1 MLYYFN
7 KYDARRVTPII
18 FSQCPV
24 FGQDFVLIY
33 RTRLRSILKQKI
45 NTAIMEKFMMI
56 IREDLARMRHLTDEE
71 RFSNIPMM
79 LRWVDS
85 LIETGNYIK
94 GEPLLIKGRYVSK
107 DQILSD
113 GPFIEAREGI
123 SGYEIIWAENIEQ
136 AAAIAQT
143 CPLVQQGLAVREV
156 RPIATIYSVNNE

>member
-1 MLYYFN
+1 
-7 KYDARRVTPII
+7 
-18 FSQCPV
+18 
-24 FGQDFVLIY
+24 
-33 RTRLRSILKQKI
+33 
-45 NTAIMEKFMMI
+45 MEKFMMI
-56 IREDLARMRHLTDEE
+56 IREDLAKMRKLTDEE

-94 GEPLLIKGRYVSK
+94 GEPLLPKGRYVSK

-143 CPLVQQGLAVREV
+143 CPLVQSGLAVREI
-156 RPIATIYSVNNE
+156 RPIAAIYGVNNE

>member
-1 MLYYFN
+1 
-7 KYDARRVTPII
+7 
-18 FSQCPV
+18 
-24 FGQDFVLIY
+24 
-33 RTRLRSILKQKI
+33 
-45 NTAIMEKFMMI
+45 MEKFMMI
-56 IREDLARMRHLTDEE
+56 IREDLAKMRKMTDEE

-79 LRWVDS
+79 LKWVDS

-94 GEPLLIKGRYVSK
+94 GEPLLVKGRYVSK

-143 CPLVQQGLAVREV
+143 CPLVQSGLGVREV
-156 RPIATIYSVNNE
+156 RPIATMYGVNNE

>member
-1 MLYYFN
+1 M
-7 KYDARRVTPII
+7 
-18 FSQCPV
+18 
-24 FGQDFVLIY
+24 
-33 RTRLRSILKQKI
+33 

-56 IREDLARMRHLTDEE
+56 IREDLARMRKMTDEE
-71 RFSNIPMM
+71 RFANISMM

-143 CPLVQQGLAVREV
+143 CPLVQRGLAVREV
-156 RPIATIYSVNNE
+156 RPIASIYSVNNE

>member
-1 MLYYFN
+1 
-7 KYDARRVTPII
+7 
-18 FSQCPV
+18 
-24 FGQDFVLIY
+24 
-33 RTRLRSILKQKI
+33 
-45 NTAIMEKFMMI
+45 MEKFLII
-56 IREDLARMRHLTDEE
+56 IREDLAKMRQLTDEE

-94 GEPLLIKGRYVSK
+94 GEPLLPKGRYVSK

-143 CPLVQQGLAVREV
+143 CPLVQSGLGVREV